1 MSNRIIC
8 EGCGQPVPI
17 PEGYRRNKIQCSCGV
32 ICTVPESART
42 EAEAP
47 AKARPAA
54 GKPRR
59 RTEDEAERWLLDD
72 EAAARP
78 PQAQPPRFT
87 DPEPA
92 EEPRTASRPTA
103 AKPAVVEMKFNC
115 RRCGR
120 LVRRQGECPDC
131 DGSTS
136 TAEGQE
142 PVWWPSVDT
151 PDEKDEEDDGSPYTV
166 EGADEVQCPKC
177 CFMLPPGS
185 VLCVRCGFHLKKRKK
200 IVKTYQPI
208 EREWETNW
216 PRPKRLAIFGLL
228 EALALAAGLYGV
240 IGAGADLGVFIG
252 SYLGLT
258 AMMAFLLGTYDHIRL
273 TRDTRGRV
281 QLIKT
286 WRFAFIPQAPKTIDV
301 RNFNGIVSGQ
311 HRDVSSWDYF
321 IMFFLLISGIVPGLI
336 WFYLAIFKVTF
347 HVSLSRDHG
356 YPAQLVYS
364 GWDEMQ
370 MKEVAFTLR
379 DATGLR
385 YDAG

>member
-47 AKARPAA
+47 AKARPTPA
-54 GKPRR
+54 GKPPRR
-59 RTEDEAERWLLDD
+59 REDEAERWLLDD
-72 EAAARP
+72 EPTAAP
-78 PQAQPPRFT
+78 PPAQPPRFT

-92 EEPRTASRPTA
+92 EEPRSA

-131 DGSTS
+131 DRQPS
-136 TAEGQE
+136 TAEGQG
-142 PVWWPSVDT
+142 PVWWPSVDR
-151 PDEKDEEDDGSPYTV
+151 PDEKDEEEDGSPYTV
-166 EGADEVQCPKC
+166 EGADDVQCPKC

-200 IVKTYQPI
+200 IVQTYQPI

-216 PRPKRLAIFGLL
+216 PRPKRLAMFTLL

-240 IGAGADLGVFIG
+240 FGAGANLGVFIG

-258 AMMAFLLGTYDHIRL
+258 AMMAFLFGTYDHIRL

-281 QLIKT
+281 QLVKT

-301 RNFNGIVSGQ
+301 RNFNGIVSG
-311 HRDVSSWDYF
+311 RYRAISPWDAWLL
-321 IMFFLLISGIVPGLI
+321 FLLIGLAVVPGII
-336 WFYLAIFKVTF
+336 WWYLVFYKVTY

-356 YPAQLVYS
+356 YAAQLVYS
-364 GWDEMQ
+364 GSDEMQ
-370 MKEVAFTLR
+370 MKEVTFTLR
-379 DATGLR
+379 DATGLH